1 MNILLEAAPPVE
13 PTSIDDVFADVT
25 ILRDPSGEIPRDI
38 QRRVNTEIDL
48 PCSLGGGTSK
58 LVAKLANTFGKTRQP
73 KDKPPNSIMIVPPGE
88 EKLFLE
94 DLPVGKARIIPIHR
108 SLVQSPSPAFRTAL
122 SQSDGVRVEY
132 RLD

>member
-38 QRRVNTEIDL
+38 QRRVNPEIDL

-73 KDKPPNSIMIVPPGE
+73 
-88 EKLFLE
+88 
-94 DLPVGKARIIPIHR
+94 
-108 SLVQSPSPAFRTAL
+108 
-122 SQSDGVRVEY
+122 
-132 RLD
+132 